1 MIDKENGVTYH
12 QAPISGQYQYYYDR
26 DRRLTRIHFPS
37 GLQINNIY
45 NTGRLAQIQ
54 TPEGNINF
62 TYLCGSKVGSV
73 AMGAEAITYGYD
85 GSLVKSETL
94 SGTLNQTLGYT
105 YNTDFNLTGFTY
117 AGGTTSYT
125 YDNDGLL
132 TKAGA
137 FTITR
142 DAANGLPT
150 GVTGGTLSLT
160 QSFTGYEELE
170 AQNYSINSSSL
181 TSWTLSR
188 DDVGRIKIKQERVG
202 GTIINYAYTY
212 DAMGRLLTVIK
223 EGILVEE
230 YQYNQYGT
238 RIYEINSLRGITG
251 RSFTYSHEDHLL
263 QAGTTTYQYDAD
275 GFLVNKTTEAG
286 VTEYAYS
293 SRGELLQVKLP
304 DTRVI
309 GYLHDPHGRRIAKV
323 VNGAITEKYLWEG
336 LTRLLA
342 VYDGSNNLMRRF
354 EYADARMP
362 FAMVKNGSTYYLTY
376 DQVGSL
382 RVIADAAGNAVKR
395 IDYDSFGNVLND
407 TAPTF
412 DVPFGFAGGLHDR
425 DTGLVQFGFRDY
437 DPDVGRWTAKDPI
450 GFGGGDV
457 DLYGYCLNDPINLLD
472 PNGAG
477 IISFFKCFYYAH
489 KVKKYQDEC
498 KKEYMSATCIEDELK
513 FYEKY
518 GGVYPSEAI
527 MNCVRTKDSNLYEKW
542 IIACFKGAWGPNSPV
557 KPLPIPRR

>member
-251 RSFTYSHEDHLL
+251 RSFTYS
-263 QAGTTTYQYDAD
+263 D
-275 GFLVNKTTEAG
+275 G
-286 VTEYAYS
+286 
-293 SRGELLQVKLP
+293 
-304 DTRVI
+304 
-309 GYLHDPHGRRIAKV
+309 
-323 VNGAITEKYLWEG
+323 
-336 LTRLLA
+336 
-342 VYDGSNNLMRRF
+342 
-354 EYADARMP
+354 
-362 FAMVKNGSTYYLTY
+362 
-376 DQVGSL
+376 
-382 RVIADAAGNAVKR
+382 
-395 IDYDSFGNVLND
+395 
-407 TAPTF
+407 
-412 DVPFGFAGGLHDR
+412 
-425 DTGLVQFGFRDY
+425 
-437 DPDVGRWTAKDPI
+437 
-450 GFGGGDV
+450 
-457 DLYGYCLNDPINLLD
+457 
-472 PNGAG
+472 
-477 IISFFKCFYYAH
+477 
-489 KVKKYQDEC
+489 
-498 KKEYMSATCIEDELK
+498 
-513 FYEKY
+513 
-518 GGVYPSEAI
+518 
-527 MNCVRTKDSNLYEKW
+527 
-542 IIACFKGAWGPNSPV
+542 
-557 KPLPIPRR
+557 